1 MCLYDV
7 DEAICCHQGKDCKCV
22 VIAMV
27 PSGVVDLDEDG
38 RAGVVAIR
46 RVALTC
52 SMNRGDS
59 VVQFRL
65 FFFCTPILCILCV
78 PNLIIFY
85 KTHDSVSKIPV
96 DFIQKRLVVSPL
108 PKVLCEDARHGFRRG

>member
-1 MCLYDV
+1 M
-7 DEAICCHQGKDCKCV
+7 

-65 FFFCTPILCILCV
+65 FFSARRFYVFC
-78 PNLIIFY
+78 
-85 KTHDSVSKIPV
+85 VS
-96 DFIQKRLVVSPL
+96 LT
-108 PKVLCEDARHGFRRG
+108 